1 MLSDPVGT
9 VWLNILFVIIIPMI
23 LYIGCCAP
31 QDDRERHRIEKLD

>member
-31 QDDRERHRIEKLD
+31 QREKDGNGAHKPD

>member
-1 MLSDPVGT
+1 MLSDPLGT

-31 QDDRERHRIEKLD
+31 QHKEDSTGIDKSE

>member
-9 VWLNILFVIIIPMI
+9 LWLNILFVIIIPMI

-31 QDDRERHRIEKLD
+31 QHEKDGNGTSQSD